1 MYCLYL
7 QESLTLSPP
16 VPYEVAAP
24 PAPVENISVLENISD
39 LGNIS
44 VETTLIPTLGPQTVR
59 SSAVMMVITCLEFS
73 SKLSLDNLYSK

>member
-1 MYCLYL
+1 MVAISIM
-7 QESLTLSPP
+7 ESL
-16 VPYEVAAP
+16 
-24 PAPVENISVLENISD
+24 ENISVLENISD

-59 SSAVMMVITCLEFS
+59 SSAVMMVISCLEFS